1 MINFTHIFPDI
12 IENKVDYEDI
22 TIQKYLHLSQ
32 NHEKS
37 LKGYVK
43 NYYEKLREFYSDTTI
58 DRLFFTVKQ
67 KTQNL
72 LLLAKKTP
80 AFTDIRY
87 KESTHHSIFDRTT
100 SLLLFE
106 NYFLLVI
113 KTYIDLSNDIEMTI
127 TEENSNKH
135 ATNLDNYLDS
145 DSLSIQNIGNLK
157 DLKKTVAK
165 ILSVFLSIMDQHKT
179 IVNLSYEKTQ
189 DIVFKVN
196 EKEKDVYFRDRL
208 ESLTDDEKDA
218 EKILKIN
225 KLGVW
230 SKGLQ
235 KGLTKYVAETYDDER
250 EMSEMLS
257 GLESSILRKNRDVTD
272 ETAGIYLSD
281 ALDEIDETEEIDQEV
296 YDISQFPGENND
308 DDDGAYDDYADN
320 YYND

>member
-1 MINFTHIFPDI
+1 M
-12 IENKVDYEDI
+12 E
-22 TIQKYLHLSQ
+22 
-32 NHEKS
+32 
-37 LKGYVK
+37 
-43 NYYEKLREFYSDTTI
+43 
-58 DRLFFTVKQ
+58 RLFFTIKQ
-67 KTQNL
+67 KTTNL

-80 AFTDIRY
+80 AFTDIVY
-87 KESTHHSIFDRTT
+87 KDTTHHSIFDRTT

-106 NYFLLVI
+106 NYFLLII

-127 TEENSNKH
+127 ADSERNRN
-135 ATNLDNYLDS
+135 ATNMDNYLDN
-145 DSLSIQNIGNLK
+145 DNLSTENIGNLI
-157 DLKKTVAK
+157 DLKKKVAK
-165 ILSVFLSIMDQHKT
+165 LLSVFLNIMDQHKLN
-179 IVNLSYEKTQ
+179 INLSYEKTQ

-218 EKILKIN
+218 EKILKLN

-235 KGLTKYVAETYDDER
+235 KGLTKYQAETYDDER

-257 GLESSILRKNRDVTD
+257 GLESNILRKNRGVTD
-272 ETAGIYLSD
+272 ETVDIYLQD
-281 ALDEIDETEEIDQEV
+281 ALDDIDEAEEIDQEV
-296 YDISQFPGENND
+296 YDISQYPGENND